1 MTLANQSWF
10 CYYDVFEVGGMHS
23 LVPIQFVKCRTVSL
37 VDKLDGESV
46 LFLSPC
52 IDFLMFLP
60 QL

>member
-1 MTLANQSWF
+1 MLPVTLPNQSWF
-10 CYYDVFEVGGMHS
+10 ATDVFEVGGMHS

-52 IDFLMFLP
+52 IDF
-60 QL
+60 